1 MLKQIFSDAAMPVT
15 VGEGVAPCPVQI
27 ADALA
32 PSHVVILSALEGDHC
47 SPPTPEL
54 KLWIAS
60 EGLDWRFG
68 GTDVS
73 TTQTDDAKTMAP
85 SLEDLFDEKLQPTVL
100 PLADFLQPV
109 LEGGGMLGADPATCQ
124 TSQRSW
130 FDHDA
135 TPPHKRTENCDTTVS
150 NPSSL
155 LAPLDAWWKQT
166 LVDVIE
172 NESHGHLGTPI
183 LRSSSH
189 LVSNIPECA
198 FGPAPAPSSLVIGTK
213 SGEAPVQNL
222 VVKVKDY
229 TAPAH
234 RGQFDDISVCEY
246 DELHYRSAYL
256 SPFIAVVCSPQTSGR
271 VTGVA
276 LSSLHK
282 VLLYEFING
291 DSRHAR
297 AAMSLIVKGIGNCR
311 FEDTRKESDEVVLVK
326 VLNLMVLSLRCNASC
341 LLRDRDIRKIIFI
354 CYQMGSR
361 DGVSEL
367 VRNTADNTLG
377 HMVLQMNGVWQ
388 RCSPVGKGTLEL
400 LMLFLTDLSN
410 PRHKS
415 DSTCILAMCLINIAL
430 ERGNQSPRL
439 RSALAITSQHDLCR
453 HLLEAS
459 RTVNLAIL
467 SLISRVMLNLIKLL
481 QSNIKMQLEL
491 FIISVHLRI
500 IYDSSRTANYR
511 EVALENLLELC
522 RDPKLM
528 LGLYATY
535 DCNTHCTNLV
545 EKMFAA
551 VSTAVIPT
559 TNWRI
564 DELNRLA
571 LECSFA
577 ILKSIVPQR
586 TTLAGAAGEYATCY
600 FPQGCRVQDPGLEW
614 AAAAQLRTISTLQQ
628 LKHVKMCLARAAG
641 RFNAK
646 GDWLS
651 EIQKDAQPHI
661 VTAHVIAQFLH
672 ETPGLDKRCIGE
684 FLSKGPGA
692 QFPFN
697 AAV

>member
-256 SPFIAVVCSPQTSGR
+256 RGFLMENVMQHLTKAMLDIIRLPDGEDKIAKLADILAFEARR
-271 VTGVA
+271 VEDRSEA
-276 LSSLHK
+276 HAYLRYRSSLAK
-282 VLLYEFING
+282 LNELRQADADEYKWDAG
-291 DSRHAR
+291 DT
-297 AAMSLIVKGIGNCR
+297 
-311 FEDTRKESDEVVLVK
+311 DT
-326 VLNLMVLSLRCNASC
+326 C
-341 LLRDRDIRKIIFI
+341 
-354 CYQMGSR
+354 
-361 DGVSEL
+361 
-367 VRNTADNTLG
+367 
-377 HMVLQMNGVWQ
+377 
-388 RCSPVGKGTLEL
+388 
-400 LMLFLTDLSN
+400 
-410 PRHKS
+410 
-415 DSTCILAMCLINIAL
+415 
-430 ERGNQSPRL
+430 
-439 RSALAITSQHDLCR
+439 
-453 HLLEAS
+453 
-459 RTVNLAIL
+459 
-467 SLISRVMLNLIKLL
+467 
-481 QSNIKMQLEL
+481 
-491 FIISVHLRI
+491 
-500 IYDSSRTANYR
+500 
-511 EVALENLLELC
+511 
-522 RDPKLM
+522 
-528 LGLYATY
+528 
-535 DCNTHCTNLV
+535 
-545 EKMFAA
+545 
-551 VSTAVIPT
+551 
-559 TNWRI
+559 
-564 DELNRLA
+564 
-571 LECSFA
+571 
-577 ILKSIVPQR
+577 
-586 TTLAGAAGEYATCY
+586 
-600 FPQGCRVQDPGLEW
+600 VQ
-614 AAAAQLRTISTLQQ
+614 
-628 LKHVKMCLARAAG
+628 
-641 RFNAK
+641 
-646 GDWLS
+646 
-651 EIQKDAQPHI
+651 
-661 VTAHVIAQFLH
+661 
-672 ETPGLDKRCIGE
+672 
-684 FLSKGPGA
+684 
-692 QFPFN
+692 
-697 AAV
+697 

>member
-1 MLKQIFSDAAMPVT
+1 MLPCMAIKGEVFNLLAALRLNPRWASSERANHEIPSYFEPPITTYLRSLYEYLSDA
-15 VGEGVAPCPVQI
+15 
-27 ADALA
+27 D
-32 PSHVVILSALEGDHC
+32 SASLD
-47 SPPTPEL
+47 SL
-54 KLWIAS
+54 KI
-60 EGLDWRFG
+60 
-68 GTDVS
+68 V
-73 TTQTDDAKTMAP
+73 
-85 SLEDLFDEKLQPTVL
+85 
-100 PLADFLQPV
+100 
-109 LEGGGMLGADPATCQ
+109 
-124 TSQRSW
+124 
-130 FDHDA
+130 
-135 TPPHKRTENCDTTVS
+135 
-150 NPSSL
+150 
-155 LAPLDAWWKQT
+155 
-166 LVDVIE
+166 
-172 NESHGHLGTPI
+172 
-183 LRSSSH
+183 
-189 LVSNIPECA
+189 
-198 FGPAPAPSSLVIGTK
+198 
-213 SGEAPVQNL
+213 
-222 VVKVKDY
+222 
-229 TAPAH
+229 
-234 RGQFDDISVCEY
+234 
-246 DELHYRSAYL
+246 
-256 SPFIAVVCSPQTSGR
+256 SPFIAIVCSPQTSGR

-577 ILKSIVPQR
+577 ILKSIAPQR
-586 TTLAGAAGEYATCY
+586 TILAGAAREYATCY

-661 VTAHVIAQFLH
+661 VTAHVIARFLH